1 MADQT
6 FGNLLIHQVEI
17 GRPRVELD
25 IDGSPAT
32 PVFDVVEP
40 ALPCRLAPARNT
52 SEDNLLGR
60 AEEATHVLYAE
71 PADLRAG
78 DRVCLRPVT
87 TTLTEDA
94 SAGGTTIAV
103 QSAEGLSTSS
113 EVEIGSGEETEERAV
128 VDAGPSEIE
137 VAPAL
142 DQDHEAGEP
151 VSVVRRYHV
160 LTVQDEAG
168 AGHHVKAVLRVTA

>member
-1 MADQT
+1 MTDLAFQS
-6 FGNLLIHQVEI
+6 LLIHRVEI

-25 IDGSPAT
+25 IDGSPVT
-32 PVFDVVEP
+32 PVFDVVT
-40 ALPCRLAPARNT
+40 ALLPCRLAPARNV
-52 SEDNLLGR
+52 SDDDLLGR
-60 AEEATHVLYAE
+60 GEEATHVLYAE
-71 PADLRAG
+71 PVDLRAG

-87 TTLTEDA
+87 TALTEDVSA
-94 SAGGTTIAV
+94 SGTSIAV
-103 QSAEGLSTSS
+103 HSADGFSTGS

-128 VDAGPSEIE
+128 VDAAPGEIE

-168 AGHHVKAVLRVTA
+168 AGHHVKAALRYGG